1 MNENSGMIATETL
14 RLLKKEYN
22 KSLRLLYILLIGVTV
37 LLIVSVVDS
46 IYQRCRIIDILEE
59 YEKDCVQEISEY
71 HQK

>member
-22 KSLRLLYILLIGVTV
+22 KSLRLLYILLIGVMV